1 MSNSVSNHLVI
12 KRDKVVN
19 LKNVVDSSGTIFY
32 NVQSGTD
39 VDIINYD
46 LPFSKEIVILKLMQS
61 VATKRLV
68 SLLRVCVSGEMK

>member
-46 LPFSKEIVILKLMQS
+46 LPFSKEIIILKLMQS

>member
-19 LKNVVDSSGTIFY
+19 LKNVVDSNGKVFY

-39 VDIINYD
+39 VNIINYD
-46 LPFSKEIVILKLMQS
+46 MPFSKEIVILKLMQS

>member
-12 KRDKVVN
+12 KRDKVIN

-46 LPFSKEIVILKLMQS
+46 LPFLKEIVILKLMQS